1 MKKTYMQ
8 LSVMA
13 TLSLFMTGCLEPTA
27 RSMGATL
34 MPAPLMH
41 RASADSS
48 SQEMSITA
56 SGFYGHTGDAY
67 NVKDL
72 NAGGGNVGLTYRMG
86 GALSPFFVNVSAGGF
101 GGSLKFG
108 CDDGDGCDA
117 MSLSKNGESLPLDG
131 DARYV
136 AWLQSAPGKDSYSFW
151 NIQERILAGFDFNP
165 GAYIILGLAGGIQ
178 LFQGAS
184 DYDEVR
190 EELDDLRIVD
200 DVDGKSG
207 MAIATAYWFGL
218 HLGRHGQYGNIVM
231 EYDMLHKGGVDDW
244 TSSLKFTYAHPTGF
258 FAGFGSNSLMSATVY
273 AGKLF
278 VF

>member
-1 MKKTYMQ
+1 MKKIYMQ
-8 LSVMA
+8 MA
-13 TLSLFMTGCLEPTA
+13 VTASLSLFVSGCLEPTS

-48 SQEMSITA
+48 SSEMSVTA
-56 SGFYGHTGDAY
+56 SGFWGHTGDDY

-72 NAGGGNVGLTYRMG
+72 NAGGGNVGFTYRMG
-86 GALSPFFVNVSAGGF
+86 GALSPFFVNIAAGGF

-108 CDDGDGCDA
+108 CDEGSKCNPS
-117 MSLSKNGESLPLDG
+117 SLTKTENAVPLDG
-131 DARYV
+131 DAKYA
-136 AWLQSAPGKDSYSFW
+136 AWLRSDAGKESYSFW
-151 NIQERILAGFDFNP
+151 NIQERILAGVDCNM
-165 GAYIILGLAGGIQ
+165 GAYVILGFACGAQ

-184 DYDEVR
+184 DYDDAR
-190 EELDDLRIVD
+190 EKLDDLRIVD

-207 MAIATAYWFGL
+207 AAFATAYWLGL
-218 HLGRHGQYGNIVM
+218 HLGRHGQYGNLVA
-231 EYDMLHKGGVDDW
+231 EYDFLHKGSPDNW

-258 FAGFGSNSLMSATVY
+258 FAGLANNNLMSVTVY
-273 AGKLF
+273 AGKQF